1 MGPKPKK
8 AVPNAQSDIQSII
21 NQCLVD
27 FFDQSTVDCG
37 CAADYA
43 VLHEE
48 IGSCKTLI
56 VAQTAL
62 IQQLQSVVSTLQ
74 SEILQL
80 KSAATRISNEPN
92 HTIENRR
99 ISAPQQPYNVK
110 NNDRK
115 SLSTIKD
122 NVFTVQPA
130 ELLNMKNHRQGN
142 PCRRSDLHLFPE
154 VQIVEQ
160 PEDSSQSDEESQ
172 FETYKKSQIK
182 MDDAHSH
189 SILKDDGFVQG
200 KSKNLHKKMTHNKKK
215 NYVIGTSQS
224 DQSNMLKAAPKKAL
238 LYVSRLRPGTTED
251 QILNFL
257 KNDFPEV
264 KVQPLVAKYPEYYS
278 SFKIIVDLVNK
289 EKAMD
294 GNRWPQGTYISR
306 FFHRRSKAIEEK

>member
-110 NNDRK
+110 NSDRN
-115 SLSTIKD
+115 SLST
-122 NVFTVQPA
+122 
-130 ELLNMKNHRQGN
+130 
-142 PCRRSDLHLFPE
+142 
-154 VQIVEQ
+154 
-160 PEDSSQSDEESQ
+160 
-172 FETYKKSQIK
+172 YK
-182 MDDAHSH
+182 
-189 SILKDDGFVQG
+189 
-200 KSKNLHKKMTHNKKK
+200 
-215 NYVIGTSQS
+215 
-224 DQSNMLKAAPKKAL
+224 
-238 LYVSRLRPGTTED
+238 R
-251 QILNFL
+251 
-257 KNDFPEV
+257 
-264 KVQPLVAKYPEYYS
+264 
-278 SFKIIVDLVNK
+278 
-289 EKAMD
+289 
-294 GNRWPQGTYISR
+294 
-306 FFHRRSKAIEEK
+306 